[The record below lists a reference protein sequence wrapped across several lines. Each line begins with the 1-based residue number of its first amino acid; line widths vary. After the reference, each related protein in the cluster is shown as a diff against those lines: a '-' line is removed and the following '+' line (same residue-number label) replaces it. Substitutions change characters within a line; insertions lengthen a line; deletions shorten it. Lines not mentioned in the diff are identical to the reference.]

1 MHHLPRQQQHLHHLP
16 QQHHQLVLLRAEN
29 VIQKMRI
36 LAVVKSNN
44 TLLSK
49 PENNYASQAKRNDIA

>member
-1 MHHLPRQQQHLHHLP
+1 VGKCGL
-16 QQHHQLVLLRAEN
+16 ASIAYSGKEN
-29 VIQKMRI
+29 ISYNPENET
-36 LAVVKSNN
+36 VVKSIN